1 MGEAVKTLADQA
13 RELGK
18 LVTDAQAKLDQVVR
32 GIESLEGRLADAP
45 PSEQASPGSNASP

>member
-1 MGEAVKTLADQA
+1 MGEPVKTLADQA

-32 GIESLEGRLADAP
+32 GLESLEGRVADAP
-45 PSEQASPGSNASP
+45 PGEQASPGSNASP